1 MNESL
6 CHEAFHP
13 LDSSLHSPLT
23 GVALETLAG
32 ANPPNRFR
40 RMSVDPA
47 ITP

>member
-1 MNESL
+1 VNESL
-6 CHEAFHP
+6 CHETFHP

-32 ANPPNRFR
+32 AKCPNRFR
-40 RMSVDPA
+40 RASVDPA